1 MTSPPEAD
9 AEHHTVEML
18 SDRLAIND
26 LVVSYACGV
35 DRRDWQLVGSCFA
48 PDAYVAG
55 TRMQG
60 PFREYFPFL
69 QAAIEKY
76 DRTTH
81 FVGNHRA
88 SVQRD
93 HASAETYTVAL
104 HFWTDPSA
112 VCHRMAL
119 AVRYDDELERRDGWR
134 IVRRTVVA
142 HWEYEE
148 PNAMN
153 LPWTLPTVES

>member
-1 MTSPPEAD
+1 MTD
-9 AEHHTVEML
+9 QLGML

-26 LVVSYACGV
+26 LMVSYACGV
-35 DRRDWQLVGSCFA
+35 DRRDWRLVGSCFA

-60 PFREYFPFL
+60 SFAEYFAFL
-69 QAAIEKY
+69 QAAMDRF

-81 FVGNHRA
+81 FVGNHWA
-88 SVQRD
+88 SVQGD
-93 HASAETYTVAL
+93 HASAETYAVAL
-104 HFWTDPSA
+104 HFWTGASA
-112 VCHRMAL
+112 ESHRMAI
-119 AVRYDDELERRDGWR
+119 AVRYLDRLERSDRWR

-142 HWEYEE
+142 DWEYEE

-153 LPWTLPTVES
+153 LLWTLPPVQS